1 MAFGLFKKKKKEKD
15 VKNTK
20 DKYLNLTVKEVIKET
35 DKAVSVVFDTNAE
48 KMPYEAGQFVTLIET
63 INGQKIRRAYSLCT
77 SPFVDEFPAVTVK
90 RVAGGAMSNHVNDT
104 LLAGAQVEVMEPMGQ
119 FTTDYKSDRK
129 RHLVLFAGG
138 SGITPLMAITK
149 SVLFEEPQSIV
160 SLVYAN
166 ESESEIIFAESLKE
180 LKDQY
185 SDRLIVV
192 HVLNNPPENWDGHSG
207 WMSVDKVKTIIE
219 ELPKLDATVTEFFTC
234 GPGPMMDIVVEGLES
249 TGVAK
254 DHIKLESFEAGK
266 TSPKEIFG
274 DASVTEGVAQPVKVI
289 IDDEE
294 FNFDVP
300 ADKTILEQGLEE
312 NVDMPY
318 SCQSGL
324 CTACRGKLHSGKV
337 KMIEYDGLSQSE
349 IDDGYVLCCQAY
361 AETDDVVIE
370 IG

>member
-1 MAFGLFKKKKKEKD
+1 MAFGLFKRKKK

-35 DKAVSVVFDTNAE
+35 DKAVSIVFDTNSTE
-48 KMPYEAGQFVTLIET
+48 MPYEAGQFLTLIET

-77 SPFVDEFPAVTVK
+77 SPFTDEFPAVTVK

-104 LLAGAQVEVMEPMGQ
+104 LLAGAQIEVMEPMGQ
-119 FTTDYKSDRK
+119 FTTDYKSGRK
-129 RHLVLFAGG
+129 RHLILFGGG

-149 SVLFEEPQSIV
+149 SVLFEEPQSII

-166 ESESEIIFAESLKE
+166 ESEQDIIFKDALAELQKRYE
-180 LKDQY
+180 G
-185 SDRLIVV
+185 RLNVV
-192 HVLNNPPENWDGHSG
+192 HVLNNPPEHWNGKTG
-207 WMSVDKVKTIIE
+207 WMSTDKVKTIID
-219 ELPKLDATVTEFFTC
+219 ELPKLDATNTEFFTC
-234 GPGPMMDIVVEGLES
+234 GPGPMMDIVVEGLEAI
-249 TGVAK
+249 GVPK

-266 TSPKEIFG
+266 TSPKEIMG
-274 DASVTEGVAQPVKVI
+274 DDVASGETRPVKII

-294 FNFDVP
+294 FSLSVP
-300 ADKTILEQGLEE
+300 ADKTILEQGLEQS
-312 NVDMPY
+312 VDMPY

-324 CTACRGKLHSGKV
+324 CTACRGKLISGKV

-349 IDDGYVLCCQAY
+349 LDDDYVLCCQAHP
-361 AETDDVVIE
+361 ETDDVVIE

>member
-1 MAFGLFKKKKKEKD
+1 MAFGLFKRKKKG

-20 DKYLNLTVKEVIKET
+20 DKYLHLTVKEVIKET
-35 DKAVSVVFDTNAE
+35 DKAVSIVFDTNNTQ
-48 KMPYEAGQFVTLIET
+48 MPYKAGQFVTLIET

-77 SPFVDEFPAVTVK
+77 SPFTDEFPAVTVK

-104 LLAGAQVEVMEPMGQ
+104 LLPGAQIEVMEPMGQ
-119 FTTDYKSDRK
+119 FTTDYKADRK
-129 RHLVLFAGG
+129 RHLILFGGG

-166 ESESEIIFAESLKE
+166 ESEEDIIFHDVLRE
-180 LKDQY
+180 LQKRYDG
-185 SDRLIVV
+185 RFNVV
-192 HVLNNPPENWDGHSG
+192 HVLNNPPDNWNAHKG
-207 WMSVDKVKTIIE
+207 WLSTDKVKTIIE
-219 ELPKLDATVTEFFTC
+219 ELPKLNATSTEFFTC
-234 GPGPMMDIVVEGLES
+234 GPGPMMDIVVEGLEAI
-249 TGVAK
+249 GVPK

-266 TSPKEIFG
+266 TSPKEIMG
-274 DASVTEGVAQPVKVI
+274 DDAPAGGGGARPVKII
-289 IDDEE
+289 IDEEE
-294 FNFDVP
+294 FSFSVP

-312 NVDMPY
+312 SIDMPY

-324 CTACRGKLHSGKV
+324 CTACRGKLLSGKI

-349 IDDGYVLCCQAY
+349 LNDNYVLCCQAHP
-361 AETDDVVIE
+361 ETDDVVIE

>member
-1 MAFGLFKKKKKEKD
+1 MAFGFFKKKKKE

-20 DKYLNLTVKEVIKET
+20 DKYLRLTVKEVIKET
-35 DKAVSVVFDTNAE
+35 DKAVSIVFDTNSSQ
-48 KMPYEAGQFVTLIET
+48 MPYEAGQFVTLIET

-77 SPFVDEFPAVTVK
+77 SPFTDEFPAVTVK
-90 RVAGGAMSNHVNDT
+90 RVAGGSMSNHVNDT
-104 LLAGAQVEVMEPMGQ
+104 LLPGAQIEVMEPMGQ

-129 RHLVLFAGG
+129 RHLILFGGG

-166 ESESEIIFAESLKE
+166 ESEEDIIFKDALSE
-180 LKDQY
+180 LQKRY
-185 SDRLIVV
+185 EGRLNIV
-192 HVLNNPPENWDGHSG
+192 HVLNNPPEHWSDKTG
-207 WMSVDKVKTIIE
+207 WMTVDKVKSIVND
-219 ELPKLDATVTEFFTC
+219 LPKIDAANTEFFTC
-234 GPGPMMDIVVEGLES
+234 GPGPMMDIVVEGLEAI
-249 TGVAK
+249 GVPK

-266 TSPKEIFG
+266 TSPKEIIG
-274 DASVTEGVAQPVKVI
+274 DESTSSAARPVKIV

-294 FNFDVP
+294 FSFSVP

-312 NVDMPY
+312 SVDMPY

-349 IDDGYVLCCQAY
+349 LDDNYVLCCQAY
-361 AETDDVVIE
+361 PETDDVVIE